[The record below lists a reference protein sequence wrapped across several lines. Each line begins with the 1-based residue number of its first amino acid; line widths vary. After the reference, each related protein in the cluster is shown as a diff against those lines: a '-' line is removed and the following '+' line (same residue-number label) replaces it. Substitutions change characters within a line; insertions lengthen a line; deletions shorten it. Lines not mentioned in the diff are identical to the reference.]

1 MRLLAIETASRL
13 GGLAVFASGEGLIA
27 ETRLNALATH
37 SETLMAEVHH
47 VLTLAG
53 LQARE
58 LDVIAVS
65 SGPGAFTGLRVG
77 LGTAKGLSFAT
88 GAKIVSV
95 PTLEAYALSLPYTRC
110 PVAPML
116 DARKG
121 EVYAGLFI
129 MEEGMEKSGQ
139 VKRIIEERPIKA
151 RDFVEL
157 LCDYES
163 VVFAGQ
169 GALLYREV
177 IDEAFKGKAL
187 YAPDAHMHPMPA
199 SVADLGM
206 RLAEAGE
213 FSDPK
218 RLSPMYL
225 RKSQAETPRLKSK

>member
-13 GGLAVFASGEGLIA
+13 GGLAVMDSGEGLIA
-27 ETRLNALATH
+27 ETRLNVHATH

-53 LQARE
+53 LKAGE

-77 LGTAKGLSFAT
+77 LGTAKGFSFAT

-95 PTLEAYALSLPYTRC
+95 PTLAAYAMGLPYTAS

-129 MEEGMEKSGQ
+129 MEENMEGGGQ

-157 LCDYES
+157 ISDYES

-169 GALLYREV
+169 GALIYREV
-177 IDEAFKGKAL
+177 IDEVFKGKAL
-187 YAPDAHMHPMPA
+187 YAPAAHMHPSPA
-199 SVADLGM
+199 SVAGLGM

-225 RKSQAETPRLKSK
+225 RKSEAETPRAKSR

>member
-27 ETRLNALATH
+27 ETRLNVLATH
-37 SETLMAEVHH
+37 SETLMAEIRH

-53 LQARE
+53 LRARE

-95 PTLEAYALSLPYTRC
+95 PTLEAYASSLPYTAS

-129 MEEGMEKSGQ
+129 MEEDGQ
-139 VKRIIEERPIKA
+139 VRRLIEERPIKA

-225 RKSQAETPRLKSK
+225 RKSEAETPRSKSK